1 MFFADDKDF
10 YLVFDPG
17 NPQYAVTYMEPLLA
31 DIRAWLIRNF
41 LMVNDSKT
49 DALVIS
55 SRHRPPVLL
64 PPVRVGDDLIHPSA
78 TVRNLGVIFD
88 TNMTMVSQISAVVR
102 NSFLSLRDMYKVRQS
117 LPRDATESIVHSF
130 VTTRLDYCNSLY
142 YGLPKKQIKRLQGI
156 QNTAARL
163 VTDTRKYEHIT
174 PILRELH
181 WLKVDSRIVFKY
193 LLITYKCL
201 HGLAPKYL
209 SDLLT
214 VKENRGLR
222 SDNKLLLVVPKSR
235 LVTYGDRA
243 FSHAAPK
250 LWNALPDSVRLS
262 NTLGKFK
269 SRLKTYLFKSSYNC

>member
-1 MFFADDKDF
+1 
-10 YLVFDPG
+10 
-17 NPQYAVTYMEPLLA
+17 
-31 DIRAWLIRNF
+31 
-41 LMVNDSKT
+41 
-49 DALVIS
+49 
-55 SRHRPPVLL
+55 
-64 PPVRVGDDLIHPSA
+64 
-78 TVRNLGVIFD
+78 
-88 TNMTMVSQISAVVR
+88 MVSQISAVVR